1 MKNIYGKAI
10 CSGFVFWAAMFTLVS
25 MFIALG
31 FYNQYDAIKFLVSIS
46 SGIIAVLFV
55 SYLKIEKMKQAL
67 IFSLTWL
74 VVGLLLDYFFSMKF
88 NSQIFNS
95 MYLWLGYGLMFV
107 SPIVYV
113 SLIKKKSI
121 WKR

>member
-10 CSGFVFWAAMFTLVS
+10 VSGFVFWAAMFTLVS
-25 MFIALG
+25 MFIAFNL
-31 FYNQYDAIKFLVSIS
+31 YNQYDAIKFLVSIF
-46 SGIIAVLFV
+46 SGIIAILFAD
-55 SYLKIEKMKQAL
+55 YLKIEKMKQAL
-67 IFSLTWL
+67 IFSLMWL

-95 MYLWLGYGLMFV
+95 IYLWFGYGLMFV
-107 SPIVYV
+107 SPIIYV
-113 SLIKKKSI
+113 SLLKKKSI